1 MDGGDTRVEE
11 AQDEGAWVEGHRVEE
26 AWPTF
31 SNLTSP
37 SRESVP
43 LPLSQ
48 TDFFFLFRPYFFP
61 QSFESPKKCGSGSK
75 QTLCLEYH

>member
-1 MDGGDTRVEE
+1 MEGEQGWRRHG
-11 AQDEGAWVEGHRVEE
+11 GAWVEGHRVEE

-48 TDFFFLFRPYFFP
+48 TDFFFSTQALFFP
-61 QSFESPKKCGSGSK
+61 LNHLRGPRSVAQALSK
-75 QTLCLEYH
+75 PFALSTIR

>member
-1 MDGGDTRVEE
+1 MEG
-11 AQDEGAWVEGHRVEE
+11 AQGWRRHGGAWVEGHRVEE

-48 TDFFFLFRPYFFP
+48 TDFFFYSGLIF
-61 QSFESPKKCGSGSK
+61 SPNHLRGPRSVAQALSK
-75 QTLCLEYH
+75 PFALSTIR